1 MLLDLRPD
9 RCIQEF
15 KKLGIPE
22 IEQML
27 SMAHQQGVLD
37 DMEQGKLTLEQF
49 CDQMRSAHAGDFRN
63 NGGKLR
69 RMIPFMKNGYPIPAP
84 TNRQIVQA
92 YCSMADGVPP
102 YRLDFVRQ
110 LRTEGFHVSALSN
123 TNLVHWGYCRR
134 YFIEAGYVPEEL
146 FEHLWLSCELGL
158 VKPNPE
164 IFRVILEQSG
174 YDPAETLFVDDN
186 RGNCDVA
193 ETFGI
198 HTFCAPVRADWTGQ
212 IRQYLF

>member
-1 MLLDLRPD
+1 MIRNVVFDFGGVLLDLRPD
-9 RCIQEF
+9 RCIEQF
-15 KKLGIPE
+15 KAIGIPE
-22 IEQML
+22 IQQML

-49 CDQMRSAHAGDFRN
+49 CDAMRAASAAG
-63 NGGKLR
+63 K
-69 RMIPFMKNGYPIPAP
+69 P

-110 LRTEGFHVSALSN
+110 LSREGYHVSALSN

-164 IFRVILEQSG
+164 IFRVILQQSG
-174 YDPAETLFVDDN
+174 YDPDETLFVDDN
-186 RGNCDVA
+186 QGNCLAA
-193 ETFGI
+193 EQFGI
-198 HTFCAPVRADWTGQ
+198 HTYCAPIRADWTNE
-212 IRQYLF
+212 IRKYL